1 MPPNHKS
8 SLKRSPHAF
17 SLIELLVVITV
28 VSLLISILLPALS
41 RSRDTAQE
49 IRCMSNMRQVSIMA
63 ANFRTDRSAILP
75 NSYYTAYPEG
85 INNKDWV
92 EGKLISPLG
101 AASSFVNLLIEG
113 GYTPEYRITYSSF
126 ITSEFQKVA
135 VKVRSTPF
143 NCPTMF
149 TDYRVDYYDTRSTAG
164 ADKITDDRQ
173 RRSAAYPWNHKYAPG
188 NQSFPSL
195 WMLTGYQVNNL
206 AGWNGTYVGPGQAPP
221 NGGLFKRRQW
231 NNSESRVAYLMED
244 FMWTSGGL
252 WQYMDAITTTN
263 YSYGGYGPPAR
274 HNNFDSTNLVYAD
287 GHAVKFPTPRF
298 PTAADIS
305 DPSFP
310 VSMLFE

>member
-1 MPPNHKS
+1 MLQTEKS
-8 SLKRSPHAF
+8 LAKRSIRAF
-17 SLIELLVVITV
+17 SLVELLVVITITAV
-28 VSLLISILLPALS
+28 LISVLLPALS
-41 RSRDTAQE
+41 RSRDSAQE
-49 IRCMSNMRQVSIMA
+49 VRCMSNMHQVSVMA
-63 ANFRTDRSAILP
+63 ANFRADRSAILP

-85 INNKDWV
+85 INNKDWLT
-92 EGKLISPLG
+92 GNLISPLG
-101 AASSFVNLLIEG
+101 AASSFVNLLIEN

-149 TDYRVDYYDTRSTAG
+149 TDFRVDYYDTRSTAG
-164 ADKITDDRQ
+164 SAKVTDDRQ

-206 AGWNGTYVGPGQAPP
+206 AGWNGSYLGPGQNPP
-221 NGGLFKRRQW
+221 NGGLYKRKFW
-231 NNSESRVAYLMED
+231 KSPEDRVAYLMED

-252 WQYMDAITTTN
+252 WQYMDAITLTN
-263 YSYGGYGPPAR
+263 YSYGNYGPPAR

-287 GHAVKFPTPRF
+287 GHAVRFATPRF

-305 DPSFP
+305 NNAYPT
-310 VSMLFE
+310 SMLFE